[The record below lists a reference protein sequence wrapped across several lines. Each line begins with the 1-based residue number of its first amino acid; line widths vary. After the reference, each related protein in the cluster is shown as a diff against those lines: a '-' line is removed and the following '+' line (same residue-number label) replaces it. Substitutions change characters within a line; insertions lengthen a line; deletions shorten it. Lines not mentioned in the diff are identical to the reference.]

1 MVGDMEKVRKPC
13 LLVSSL
19 VRGVSMKKTIKKGK
33 LEKLP
38 KEKTLSHVQT
48 MQKRLDWNAGS

>member
-38 KEKTLSHVQT
+38 KEKTSHVRT
-48 MQKRLDWNAGS
+48 VQKRLDWNSGS